1 MPVVYN
7 SFSPALS
14 VILAMSSD
22 ELLVMAE
29 ACEEFETLA
38 AFKHSG
44 EELADSRSMH
54 FKHGGTNYSL
64 VALIC

>member
-1 MPVVYN
+1 MHVVYS

-22 ELLVMAE
+22 EELVIAEPGEEIVTVE
-29 ACEEFETLA
+29 ACE
-38 AFKHSG
+38 HSG

-54 FKHGGTNYSL
+54 FKHGGTNSS
-64 VALIC
+64 